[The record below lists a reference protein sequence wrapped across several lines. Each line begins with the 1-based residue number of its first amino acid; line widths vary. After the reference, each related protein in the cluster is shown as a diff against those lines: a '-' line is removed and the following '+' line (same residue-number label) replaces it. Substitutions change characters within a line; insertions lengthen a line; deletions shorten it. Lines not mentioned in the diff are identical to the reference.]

1 MGSRAQNFP
10 QWRSERRL
18 HLSGH
23 PGECGRRRSPDCHL
37 PALLALALKNIDY
50 ETVAVNLTK
59 DGGQQVSRLPPGHD
73 VGGRGLGEGPSRG
86 CRLLPVR
93 DEPCS
98 LAPCSPP
105 SQRRLLALPHGTGR
119 QAVQQRRG
127 HGEAQVPGAI
137 PQHDSSRAGG
147 EPCGGALVAT
157 YEVQGQAHSQA
168 TGTKPM
174 SQRPLGFRILHGF
187 PPVSSRALEPGPSP
201 GRGVQVGSRLG
212 ASCLLLSAL
221 AGSGQASQS
230 TRALS
235 PQFSEEFQALNP
247 MKQVPALKIDGITI
261 SQSVSGSFGRPR
273 MSMGSWTSGPH
284 SPSLP
289 VSTQGAQLL
298 GRTQGRLPACFGK

>member
-1 MGSRAQNFP
+1 M
-10 QWRSERRL
+10 
-18 HLSGH
+18 
-23 PGECGRRRSPDCHL
+23 
-37 PALLALALKNIDY
+37 
-50 ETVAVNLTK
+50 
-59 DGGQQVSRLPPGHD
+59 
-73 VGGRGLGEGPSRG
+73 
-86 CRLLPVR
+86 
-93 DEPCS
+93 
-98 LAPCSPP
+98 
-105 SQRRLLALPHGTGR
+105 
-119 QAVQQRRG
+119 
-127 HGEAQVPGAI
+127 
-137 PQHDSSRAGG
+137 
-147 EPCGGALVAT
+147 AT

-221 AGSGQASQS
+221 ASSGQASQS

-298 GRTQGRLPACFGK
+298 GGTQGRLPACFGK